1 MSSSC
6 AAIAGGDDV
15 PIPDSRI
22 ELSAH
27 IPRYT
32 NLEIVFSTL
41 GFADLSG
48 DKQYINTGNRAEFI
62 HGLEQLVAF
71 LKRKWSRELE
81 YRLIKE
87 LWASRKTELPFTLP
101 MNGMTTQV
109 NGIGPTWYR
118 AYGNENWEFD
128 GQGIMHHRYASIN
141 DLPIKESERMFHRPQ
156 GRRPDDH
163 PGLSDLGL

>member
-109 NGIGPTWYR
+109 NGIGPTATKTGNSMAR
-118 AYGNENWEFD
+118 ASCTTD
-128 GQGIMHHRYASIN
+128 MHRSMIFRSRSRNGCFTGPKAGA
-141 DLPIKESERMFHRPQ
+141 RMII
-156 GRRPDDH
+156 
-163 PGLSDLGL
+163 PG